1 MPRRLFRSATADK
14 NRFVLLY
21 IGIAAA
27 LLCAAGFFIYE
38 ATIIRAEQA
47 RDDTSVAVL
56 EVGNRV
62 LHDLENLETG
72 QRGYLLMADDQY
84 LQPYKLATRDLD
96 DMVLRLHQLVAND
109 PQSALLVRRI
119 EHAKN
124 LKVMEVSR
132 TLELARSGDRE
143 GSLELMRTGEGK
155 RYMDALREDLGVL
168 LGNWRQ
174 VRRAAVQDVDR
185 RVILGAGALAFIAVL
200 VCCLLIYTLFIQRRA
215 FARVHAYTALL
226 NRQASKDVLTGL
238 PNRRHLLAALEAL
251 TVDADTDTP
260 RVAML
265 YLDIDG
271 FKAVNDTLG
280 HKAGDAILRA
290 LARAL
295 REATRPQDVLTRIG
309 GDEFVLL
316 SVDYIDDAQLREL
329 AARLGESVR
338 MVGKREF
345 SGRFPLGVSIGI
357 ATYPDTVES
366 LDGLL
371 DAADAAMYEAKRAGR
386 SSYAFANTE
395 GQQNV
400 LRLHR

>member
-1 MPRRLFRSATADK
+1 
-14 NRFVLLY
+14 
-21 IGIAAA
+21 
-27 LLCAAGFFIYE
+27 
-38 ATIIRAEQA
+38 
-47 RDDTSVAVL
+47 
-56 EVGNRV
+56 
-62 LHDLENLETG
+62 
-72 QRGYLLMADDQY
+72 
-84 LQPYKLATRDLD
+84 
-96 DMVLRLHQLVAND
+96 
-109 PQSALLVRRI
+109 
-119 EHAKN
+119 
-124 LKVMEVSR
+124 
-132 TLELARSGDRE
+132 
-143 GSLELMRTGEGK
+143 
-155 RYMDALREDLGVL
+155 MDALREDLGVL

-251 TVDADTDTP
+251 TVDADTDTR

-271 FKAVNDTLG
+271 FKAVNHTLG

-338 MVGKREF
+338 MVGKHEF

-366 LDGLL
+366 IDGLL

-395 GQQNV
+395 GQQKV

>member
-1 MPRRLFRSATADK
+1 
-14 NRFVLLY
+14 
-21 IGIAAA
+21 
-27 LLCAAGFFIYE
+27 
-38 ATIIRAEQA
+38 
-47 RDDTSVAVL
+47 
-56 EVGNRV
+56 
-62 LHDLENLETG
+62 
-72 QRGYLLMADDQY
+72 MADDQY

-251 TVDADTDTP
+251 TVDADTDTR

-271 FKAVNDTLG
+271 FKAVNHTLG

-338 MVGKREF
+338 MVGKHEF

-366 LDGLL
+366 IDGLL

-395 GQQNV
+395 GQQKV

>member
-1 MPRRLFRSATADK
+1 M
-14 NRFVLLY
+14 Y

-27 LLCAAGFFIYE
+27 LLCAAAFLIYE
-38 ATIIRAEQA
+38 ATVIRADQA

-72 QRGYLLMADDQY
+72 QRGYLLTGDDRY

-96 DMVLRLHQLVAND
+96 DTVLRLHQLVAND

-124 LKVMEVSR
+124 QKVMEVLR
-132 TLELARSGDRE
+132 TLELARSGNRE
-143 GSLELMRTGEGK
+143 SSLAIVRTDEGK

-168 LGNWRQ
+168 LANWRQ
-174 VRRAAVQDVDR
+174 VRRAAVQDVNR
-185 RVILGAGALAFIAVL
+185 RVVLGAAALAVIAVL

-215 FARVHAYTALL
+215 FARVHAYTTLL

-251 TVDADTDTP
+251 TVDADTDTR
-260 RVAML
+260 RVGML
-265 YLDIDG
+265 YMDIDG

-316 SVDYIDDAQLREL
+316 SVDYIDDAKLREL
-329 AARLGESVR
+329 ASRLAESVR

-357 ATYPDTVES
+357 ATYPDTVEAI
-366 LDGLL
+366 DGLL

-395 GQQNV
+395 GQQKV